1 MFINFIGIFF
11 LNFYIKLKKQ
21 NQWHIAAIPSLLLGE
36 KILIQFYRCPS
47 LTWYSRE
54 TSWITL
60 WTNVLEE
67 QMHVFL
73 VLVRWN
79 KDERRELNSS
89 APHINL
95 STRFHVRGGNTNS
108 INNLASRLIWKKQ
121 NSGYEFTE
129 NSWLYTCVDSHLCYL
144 MAVYTLSIY
153 TKFMYENFCLLILQ
167 EARYDAAPHKFC
179 ICKIQVHSSTSELN
193 ATTSEKYKFTPKKA
207 SILYPCIKLRCIIMC
222 LS

>member
-1 MFINFIGIFF
+1 
-11 LNFYIKLKKQ
+11 
-21 NQWHIAAIPSLLLGE
+21 
-36 KILIQFYRCPS
+36 
-47 LTWYSRE
+47 
-54 TSWITL
+54 
-60 WTNVLEE
+60 
-67 QMHVFL
+67 MHVFL

-121 NSGYEFTE
+121 NSGYEFTD
-129 NSWLYTCVDSHLCYL
+129 NSWLHTCVDSHFCYL

-167 EARYDAAPHKFC
+167 EARYDAVPHKFY

-193 ATTSEKYKFTPKKA
+193 ATTSEKYKFTPKK
-207 SILYPCIKLRCIIMC
+207 SQHLVSLHQTRMHNHVLKLIKTIYMDILEWICEMYVKLAPKFHTYTSSVYKIH
-222 LS
+222 